1 MVIKSVE
8 WLRGVHI
15 TWMLV
20 LDSKKPRP
28 QCNFLK
34 KSLWLFIA
42 KSLRLQALKKRII
55 NYFHLRVLCSNTQPF
70 HAKCW
75 KMTKHT
81 LKILRCSHRKI
92 FKVSMAIFQH
102 YMLDWAKISEFFV
115 LSRFFHAAIE
125 KLTMF
130 SQKYLNFFGEL
141 NDKFTLFYK
150 QLGSSFSP

>member
-15 TWMLV
+15 TWMLA

-55 NYFHLRVLCSNTQPF
+55 NYFHLRVTF
-70 HAKCW
+70 HHLTLSC
-75 KMTKHT
+75 KM
-81 LKILRCSHRKI
+81 LKNDQTY
-92 FKVSMAIFQH
+92 FKNLAVFPPQ
-102 YMLDWAKISEFFV
+102 DF
-115 LSRFFHAAIE
+115 
-125 KLTMF
+125 
-130 SQKYLNFFGEL
+130 
-141 NDKFTLFYK
+141 
-150 QLGSSFSP
+150 